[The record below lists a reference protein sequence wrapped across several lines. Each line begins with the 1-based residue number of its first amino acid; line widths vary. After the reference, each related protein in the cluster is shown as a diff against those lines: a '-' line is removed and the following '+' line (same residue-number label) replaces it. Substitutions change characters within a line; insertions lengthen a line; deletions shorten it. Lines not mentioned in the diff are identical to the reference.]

1 MKEAVYAH
9 FHREEQPF
17 VQRMVDK
24 IQQITTVHESFVS
37 DFLDPRQQYIV
48 QSLINRER
56 DLQTVMNGGYESAER
71 KRVWIA
77 YDYEPHPDPEDA
89 ISLLEITSL
98 DNRLTGYRHGDFLGS
113 LLGLGIKREKLGDIH
128 IDDNSCQV
136 LIATE
141 MADFVRLHM
150 QKVGSVHVHVERIP
164 LTNLREIPPA
174 LEELI
179 ITVPSLRIDGLI
191 SDVFKMSRTKAQL
204 PIKAGRC
211 RINWRVEEST
221 SQMLQAGDVVS
232 LQGWGRFKV
241 LDIQGVTKKGNFRVK
256 IGKFV

>member
-24 IQQITTVHESFVS
+24 IERLMTVHESYVT

-48 QSLINRER
+48 QSLVNRER
-56 DLQTVMNGGYESAER
+56 DLQILMYGGYESAER
-71 KRVWIA
+71 KRVWVA
-77 YDYEPHPDPEDA
+77 YDYEQDDNLEETVA
-89 ISLLEITSL
+89 LLEITSL
-98 DNRLTGYRHGDFLGS
+98 DNRLSGYRHGDFLGS
-113 LLGLGIKREKLGDIH
+113 LLGLGIKRDKLGDIH
-128 IDDNSCQV
+128 LDDESCQV
-136 LIATE
+136 LIAAE

-150 QKVGSVHVHVERIP
+150 QKVGSVQVHVERIP
-164 LTNLREIPPA
+164 VTKFREMPPT
-174 LEELI
+174 LEEMM
-179 ITVPSLRIDGLI
+179 ITVPSLRLDGLI
-191 SDVFKMSRTKAQL
+191 SDVFKMSRTKAQM

-221 SQMLQAGDVVS
+221 SQMLQTGDVVS
-232 LQGWGRFKV
+232 LQGFGRFKV